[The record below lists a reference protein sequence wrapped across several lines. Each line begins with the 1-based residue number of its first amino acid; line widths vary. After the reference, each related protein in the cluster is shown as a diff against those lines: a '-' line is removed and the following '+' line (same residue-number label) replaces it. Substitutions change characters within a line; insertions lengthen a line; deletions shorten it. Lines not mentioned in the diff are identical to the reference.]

1 MCSSRGVSA
10 DEHNLIFLK
19 KGSISMKY
27 KVLINGRNQLLVTD
41 FIQHTENFFDTL
53 STSELWQD
61 ITGHLKYFKPEVY
74 VLFVEPEYEKTVGQ
88 LNNLKAEGFIEDTV
102 IVLIGDSVTCDQLE
116 QKARFAADIIIR
128 RPVTPDN
135 LALRITRYFDDIN
148 EAKERVKARQLE
160 RQQRAEAELAA
171 KEERAA
177 QREAFIEAKAAEFMA
192 KEPEVPVPAASS
204 APASSEKKHI
214 LIVDDDRTI
223 LKLLKSALGDTY
235 DVTTMIN
242 GVMVDKC
249 IETKNV
255 DLMILDYEMPIETGA
270 DIFRRVKKNPKAA
283 HIPVCFLTGV
293 SEREK
298 IMEVMSLKPHGYL
311 LKPIDMDMLTAT
323 VKNLTD

>member
-1 MCSSRGVSA
+1 
-10 DEHNLIFLK
+10 
-19 KGSISMKY
+19 MKY
-27 KVLINGRNQLLVTD
+27 KVLINGRNNLLVTD

-53 STSELWQD
+53 STSDLWQD
-61 ITGHLKYFKPEVY
+61 ITGHLKYFQPEVY
-74 VLFVEPEYEKTVGQ
+74 VCFVEPEYEKTVGQ
-88 LNNLKAEGFIEDTV
+88 LNNLKTEGFLGETV
-102 IVLIGDSVTCDQLE
+102 IVLIGDSATCDQLE

-128 RPVTPDN
+128 RPVSPDN

-148 EAKERVKARQLE
+148 EAKERVKAKQLE
-160 RQQRAEAELAA
+160 RQQRAEAEQAA

-177 QREAFIEAKAAEFMA
+177 QRKAFIEAKTAEYMEKEGIPIEDPAEAA
-192 KEPEVPVPAASS
+192 
-204 APASSEKKHI
+204 APASDVKKHI

-223 LKLLKSALGDTY
+223 LKMLKSALGDTY

-270 DIFRRVKKNPKAA
+270 DIFRRIKKNPKAA

-293 SEREK
+293 SDREK